1 MRITAMVTSEILA
14 RPVNFLL
21 SMLVVVAAATLFI
34 VGPTLINGYAGDTK
48 DQLASLQND
57 TDQLLNAMQQETDQM
72 LAEMDDKTRL
82 IMRDMGVNLRIVHR
96 ETNMGDFYSN
106 FVAVDFPEDYVT
118 KLANANQVVT
128 VVHLVAT
135 LQERVKWNDRTVFL
149 VGMLPVLTQS
159 QKNAER
165 QHMAQPVEEGTV
177 VVGSELAAGLKE
189 SVLAESDKNGNGQ
202 LDAGDELDVLGRKF
216 TVAEVRPEAGSVEDI
231 QLILHLHDAQ
241 KLVDKPG
248 RIHQILALN
257 CKCKGNRISVIRQ
270 ELEGVL
276 PDTKVTE
283 DSSRATAREEQRDLV
298 ASKRKAQ
305 LKLVEE
311 NQTQQMALVKTSR
324 EQWER
329 ALRGLIAFTL
339 PLEVLVAAIV
349 VGLMAWINVR
359 ERRSEIGLLRAL
371 GKRTGQI
378 AALFLVKSMLLGLFG
393 GLLAI
398 GACALTYLLLP
409 SLMDSLTDGISLE
422 HYRPSLPL
430 LAFTVLGAPL
440 VTCMASYLPTLN
452 AITQDPAII
461 LNDH

>member
-1 MRITAMVTSEILA
+1 MRITPMVMSEIFT

-21 SMLVVVAAATLFI
+21 SMLVVVTAATLFV
-34 VGPTLINGYAGDTK
+34 VGPTLINGYASDTE
-48 DQLASLQND
+48 DQLAALQNETDELLD
-57 TDQLLNAMQQETDQM
+57 TMQKETDQI

-96 ETNMGDFYSN
+96 DTNMGDFYNN
-106 FVAVDFPEDYVT
+106 FVAVEFPEDYVN
-118 KLANANQVVT
+118 KLANASQVVT

-135 LQERVKWNDRTVFL
+135 LQERVKWNDRTIFL

-165 QHMAQPVEEGTV
+165 QHMAQPVLEGTV

-189 SVLAESDKNGNGQ
+189 SIVGESDTNGNGQ
-202 LDAGDELDVLGRKF
+202 LDAGDSLDVLGRKF
-216 TVAEVRPEAGSVEDI
+216 TVAEVRPESGTIADI

-241 KLVDKPG
+241 QLVDKAG
-248 RIHQILALN
+248 LIHQILALN
-257 CKCKGNRISVIRQ
+257 CKCKGNRISVIRK

-298 ASKRKAQ
+298 AAKRKAQ
-305 LKLVEE
+305 MKLVEDSQAE
-311 NQTQQMALVKTSR
+311 QLALVKSNR

-349 VGLMAWINVR
+349 VGLMAWLNVR

-378 AALFLVKSMLLGLFG
+378 ASLFLVKSLLLGLVG
-393 GLLAI
+393 GVLAI
-398 GACALTYLLLP
+398 GLCTLTYWLVP
-409 SLMDSLTDGISLE
+409 NFVGSLADGTSLQ
-422 HYRPSLPL
+422 HYRPSAML
-430 LAFTVLGAPL
+430 LALTVLGAPL
-440 VTCMASYLPTLN
+440 VTCMASYLPTLH
-452 AITQDPAII
+452 AISQDPAII

>member
-1 MRITAMVTSEILA
+1 MRITAMVMSEIKA

-21 SMLVVVAAATLFI
+21 SMLVVLAAAILFI
-34 VGPTLINGYAGDTK
+34 VGPTLINGYARDTK
-48 DQLASLQND
+48 DQLAVL
-57 TDQLLNAMQQETDQM
+57 QQETDNLLDSMQKETDQI

-96 ETNMGDFYSN
+96 DTDMGDFYNN
-106 FVAVDFPEDYVT
+106 FKAVEFPEEYVN
-118 KLANANQVVT
+118 KLAKAQQVVT

-135 LQERVKWNDRTVFL
+135 LQERVKWNDRTIFL

-165 QHMAQPVEEGTV
+165 EHMAQPVEEGTV
-177 VVGSELAAGLKE
+177 VVGSELAAGMKE
-189 SVLAESDKNGNGQ
+189 SVLAESDTNGNGQ
-202 LDAGDELDVLGRKF
+202 LDAGDQLDVLGRKF
-216 TVAEVRPEAGSVEDI
+216 TVAEVRPESGTIADI

-241 KLVDKPG
+241 QLVDKPG
-248 RIHQILALN
+248 LIHQILALN
-257 CKCKGNRISVIRQ
+257 CKCKGNRISVIRN

-298 ASKRKAQ
+298 AAKRKAQ
-305 LKLVEE
+305 MQLVQESQAE
-311 NQTQQMALVKTSR
+311 QMALVKTSR
-324 EQWER
+324 QQWEK
-329 ALRGLIAFTL
+329 ALRGLMSFTL
-339 PLEVLVAAIV
+339 PLEVLVAAVV
-349 VGLMAWINVR
+349 VGLMTWLNVR

-378 AALFLVKSMLLGLFG
+378 AALFMLKSILLGLVG
-393 GLLAI
+393 GALAI
-398 GACALTYLLLP
+398 GACAVAYWTLP
-409 SLMDSLTDGISLE
+409 HLIGSPDSGVSVE
-422 HYRPSLPL
+422 HYRPSTL
-430 LAFTVLGAPL
+430 LIICTVLGAPL

-452 AITQDPAII
+452 AITQDPAIV

>member
-1 MRITAMVTSEILA
+1 MRITSMVMSEILA

-21 SMLVVVAAATLFI
+21 SILVVVAAATLFI
-34 VGPTLINGYAGDTK
+34 VGPTLINGYVGDTQ
-48 DQLASLQND
+48 DQLDTLQDD
-57 TDQLLNAMQQETDQM
+57 TDQLLHAMQQETDQI

-96 ETNMGDFYSN
+96 DTSMGDFYSN
-106 FVAVDFPEDYVT
+106 FVAVDFPEDYVS

-149 VGMLPVLTQS
+149 VGMLPMLTQS

-177 VVGSELAAGLKE
+177 VVGFELAAGLKE
-189 SVLAESDKNGNGQ
+189 SMLAESDKNSNGE
-202 LDAGDELDVLGRKF
+202 LDAGDELEVLGRKF

-241 KLVDKPG
+241 ELVNKPG

-283 DSSRATAREEQRDLV
+283 DSSRATAREEQRNLV

-305 LKLVEE
+305 MELVEE

-349 VGLMAWINVR
+349 VGLMAWLNVR

-371 GKRTGQI
+371 GKRTAQI

-398 GACALTYLLLP
+398 GACALTYVLLP
-409 SLMDSLTDGISLE
+409 SLMESLTDGISFE
-422 HYRPSLPL
+422 HYQPSMRL
-430 LAFTVLGAPL
+430 LAFTLLGAPL
-440 VTCMASYLPTLN
+440 VTCMASYLPTLH

>member
-1 MRITAMVTSEILA
+1 
-14 RPVNFLL
+14 
-21 SMLVVVAAATLFI
+21 
-34 VGPTLINGYAGDTK
+34 
-48 DQLASLQND
+48 
-57 TDQLLNAMQQETDQM
+57 
-72 LAEMDDKTRL
+72 
-82 IMRDMGVNLRIVHR
+82 
-96 ETNMGDFYSN
+96 
-106 FVAVDFPEDYVT
+106 
-118 KLANANQVVT
+118 
-128 VVHLVAT
+128 
-135 LQERVKWNDRTVFL
+135 
-149 VGMLPVLTQS
+149 
-159 QKNAER
+159 
-165 QHMAQPVEEGTV
+165 MAKPVEEGTV
-177 VVGSELAAGLKE
+177 VVGFELAAGLKE
-189 SVLAESDKNGNGQ
+189 SVLAESDKNSNGK

-241 KLVDKPG
+241 ELVKKPG

-257 CKCKGNRISVIRQ
+257 CKCKGNRISVIRE

-283 DSSRATAREEQRDLV
+283 DSSRATAREEQRNLV

-305 LKLVEE
+305 MELVEK

-349 VGLMAWINVR
+349 VGLMAWLNVR

-398 GACALTYLLLP
+398 GACALTYVLLP
-409 SLMDSLTDGISLE
+409 SLMESLTDGISFQ
-422 HYRPSLPL
+422 HYQPSMRL
-430 LAFTVLGAPL
+430 LAFTLLGAPL
-440 VTCMASYLPTLN
+440 VTCMASYLPTLH